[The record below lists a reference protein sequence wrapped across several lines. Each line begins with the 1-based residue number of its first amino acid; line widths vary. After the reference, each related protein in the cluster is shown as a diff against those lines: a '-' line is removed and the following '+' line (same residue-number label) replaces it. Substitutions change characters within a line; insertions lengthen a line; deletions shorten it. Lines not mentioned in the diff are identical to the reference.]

1 MSIWGKDF
9 DDDEIDD
16 YESYLRDHEINS
28 FLDLTRQPNSEDQNF
43 FTEDDF
49 INDYQSFEQ
58 TSKNQQSQ
66 DCISDSTSKGP
77 PPEEEEEEE
86 EEIQFEEEEEEV
98 QCEEDNKL
106 EAKIME
112 YKEAIH
118 NMSIPNEQ
126 NSELCNYD
134 FENMDISEINKEI
147 EKTKKAIETDE
158 ETFQQQMQEIQKQKE
173 ASEQVTLL
181 RRKAIALYN
190 ELISWTQSKLET
202 DFPDSNVKTRPP
214 LPKDVY
220 DNYSKDPDAIFE
232 QILLYFKDVKKEIK
246 RK

>member
-1 MSIWGKDF
+1 MFFKNLMDIPPVEHLPSFNTLIKGDEPVDENSLDQKKLDALDCNNININKIFNLF
-9 DDDEIDD
+9 D
-16 YESYLRDHEINS
+16 N
-28 FLDLTRQPNSEDQNF
+28 
-43 FTEDDF
+43 
-49 INDYQSFEQ
+49 
-58 TSKNQQSQ
+58 NQ
-66 DCISDSTSKGP
+66 
-77 PPEEEEEEE
+77 EEE

-98 QCEEDNKL
+98 QFEEDNEL

-147 EKTKKAIETDE
+147 EKTKKEIETDE

-202 DFPDSNVKTRPP
+202 DFPDSNVKTCPP